1 MEYVLRVSDLR
12 IGIKNKKRIDY
23 PVKNVNFEIGK
34 GETFA
39 LVGES
44 GSGKSMT
51 ALSIMGLLQSW
62 NSYLDTEITGNVEF
76 AGKNGRYYNLT
87 SMKDKEY
94 DKIRGNDLSI
104 IFQEPLTALNPVVS
118 VGKQIVEVIL
128 AHEKMSY
135 EKAAARAVELLNQVE
150 IPDAANRFDSFP
162 HQFSGGQLQRIMIAM
177 AIACNP
183 TCLIADEPTTAL
195 DVTIQKQILSLL
207 KKLQKENNM
216 SILII
221 THDLAVVS
229 EFADKVAVMYDGT
242 IMEYGMVDKIFRTP
256 EHPYTKL
263 LLSSIPTLDTVP
275 GSRLLTKED
284 YVFQAMV
291 QGGAA

>member
-12 IGIKNKKRIDY
+12 IGIRNKKRIDY

-76 AGKNGRYYNLT
+76 AGKNGRHYNLT

-242 IMEYGMVDKIFRTP
+242 IMEYGMVDKIFKTP

>member
-1 MEYVLRVSDLR
+1 MFYWHGKMGVLRQ
-12 IGIKNKKRIDY
+12 ICQKH
-23 PVKNVNFEIGK
+23 
-34 GETFA
+34 
-39 LVGES
+39 
-44 GSGKSMT
+44 
-51 ALSIMGLLQSW
+51 
-62 NSYLDTEITGNVEF
+62 
-76 AGKNGRYYNLT
+76 
-87 SMKDKEY
+87 KEY

>member
-76 AGKNGRYYNLT
+76 AGKNGRHYNLT

-207 KKLQKENNM
+207 KKLQKQNNM

-229 EFADKVAVMYDGT
+229 ELADKVAVMYDGT